1 MDIERDRAGYRAYGM
16 NIDARAI
23 LGKTMKHEGLS
34 RPGLRLVMLAAG
46 VVVAQFMG
54 GVPVLAEV
62 TAFKQAVAEAA
73 SQDRDI
79 ADFYRETDYHPV
91 WTGADAD
98 DKARRQA
105 LFLAISGAEAHGLPL
120 ARYDADALY
129 ARLRDVRSP
138 RDRGLAE
145 VEMTRVFLRF
155 SQDLQS
161 GALIPAKVVRDIK
174 REVEYA
180 DRGETLE
187 RLSREDPRR
196 FFRSLT
202 SGTTEYARL
211 MKEKARLE
219 RLIAQG
225 GWGPEVPARALEPGD
240 TGEAVFALR
249 DRLIAM
255 GYLRRSASASYD
267 GLLQKAVQAFQED
280 HGLNT
285 DGVAGAET
293 IKQINVSAR
302 DRLRSVIVAMER
314 ERWFNKRRGYRHVL
328 VNLTDF
334 SARIVEND
342 REVFA
347 TRAVVGKNVSDRR
360 SPEFSDVME
369 FMVINPTWNVPR
381 SIATKEYL
389 PMMKRNRNAAGHL
402 RLYDRRGRVVNR
414 ANINF
419 SAYNASNFPYAIK
432 QPPSSRNALGL
443 VKFMF
448 PNKYNIYLHDT
459 PQKSLF
465 ARDVRAFSHGCIRLQ
480 QPFEFAYELLSK
492 QTDDPKGLFHSK
504 LRTGSETKVDLEQPV
519 PVHIMYRTA
528 YINAKGRAQYR
539 DDVYGRDALIWKALE
554 REGVSLPDSQ
564 G

>member
-1 MDIERDRAGYRAYGM
+1 M
-16 NIDARAI
+16 I
-23 LGKTMKHEGLS
+23 LGLS
-34 RPGLRLVMLAAG
+34 RAGLRGVALAVTVA
-46 VVVAQFMG
+46 VAQFAG
-54 GVPVLAEV
+54 PAPVAAGV

-73 SQDRDI
+73 SSDRDV
-79 ADFYRETDYHPV
+79 ADFYRENNYEPV
-91 WTGADAD
+91 WTGADED
-98 DKARRQA
+98 DAARRQA
-105 LFLAISGAEAHGLPL
+105 LFLALSGAQAHGLPL
-120 ARYDADALY
+120 NRYDADALY
-129 ARLRDVRSP
+129 AMLRDVGSP

-145 VEMTRVFLRF
+145 VALTKTFLRF
-155 SQDLQS
+155 AQDLRS
-161 GALIPAKVVRDIK
+161 GALIPAEVVRDIK
-174 REVEYA
+174 REVTYD
-180 DRGETLE
+180 DRTKTLE
-187 RLSREDPRR
+187 RLSRENPRA

-202 SGTTEYARL
+202 PGTTEYARL

-219 RLIAQG
+219 HLITQG
-225 GWGPEVPARALEPGD
+225 GWGPTVQAKSLEPGD
-240 TGEAVFALR
+240 TGTAVFALR
-249 DRLIAM
+249 NRLIAM

-267 GLLQKAVQAFQED
+267 GLMQKAVQQFQED

-285 DGVAGAET
+285 DGVAGAT
-293 IKQINVSAR
+293 TMKQINVSAEE
-302 DRLRSVIVAMER
+302 RLKSVIVAMER

-342 REVFA
+342 RIAFA

-389 PMMKRNRNAAGHL
+389 PMMKRNPNAAGHL
-402 RLYDRRGRVVNR
+402 RLYDSRGRVVNR

-419 SAYNASNFPYAIK
+419 AAYTARNFPYAIK

-492 QTDDPKGLFHSK
+492 QTDDPEGLFHSK
-504 LRTGSETKVDLEQPV
+504 LRTGAETKVDLEQPL

-528 YINAKGRAQYR
+528 FIDAKGRAQYR
-539 DDVYGRDALIWKALE
+539 DDVYGRDALIWQALE
-554 REGVSLPDSQ
+554 REGVSLPDIQ